1 MSASETRPGGINGRL
16 GEGLRMPANAG
27 RTAGCRAGVRK
38 PPKGEPA
45 GLRAPAYGN
54 LAERLRCGRSRDG
67 RAVAPRAGQ
76 PGREERARVPFG
88 PCRAG
93 MPASAVVVGSAR
105 QVAADAGTR
114 VSDGRSRVASTV
126 L

>member
-1 MSASETRPGGINGRL
+1 ML
-16 GEGLRMPANAG
+16 ANAG
-27 RTAGCRAGVRK
+27 RTAGCWAGVRK
-38 PPKGEPA
+38 PPMDEPV

-54 LAERLRCGRSRDG
+54 LAERLRCGRSRNG

-76 PGREERARVPFG
+76 RAREERARGLFG

-93 MPASAVVVGSAR
+93 MAAAAAVVGRAR
-105 QVAADAGTR
+105 QAAADAGMR